1 MLLRKSV
8 CPHTGVK
15 KGKKIE
21 KKKSR
26 THTQWFNKQA
36 VDLKSIKLI
45 LFMSFFFFIYYR
57 INFSTISKNMHAW
70 FLSYRIKFHGL
81 SITFKWPQ
89 QSGNLGQHCQFTSGW
104 KRSARAASMAAG
116 MTLSTM
122 IIITIIVIATNFSA
136 SFSICM
142 LLSELYMK
150 APAEFEVY
158 VVCFDW
164 KNGYWPCYL

>member
-15 KGKKIE
+15 KRKKI
-21 KKKSR
+21 KSR

-36 VDLKSIKLI
+36 VDLKRIKLI
-45 LFMSFFFFIYYR
+45 LFMSFFFIFYFYYR
-57 INFSTISKNMHAW
+57 INFSTITKNMHAW

-81 SITFKWPQ
+81 SITFKWLQ
-89 QSGNLGQHCQFTSGW
+89 QSGNLGQHCQFTSEW

-158 VVCFDW
+158 VVW
-164 KNGYWPCYL
+164 